1 MMNLFRWL
9 YRPSRKRDQTRSE
22 DCIRRVLKSFRL
34 PVVEGESGLWSVV
47 GKRQDT
53 YRVSLHLWAQ
63 DHMIHLMASSEL
75 AIERDLIPQ
84 ELAFSLLEENHRC
97 EEGSFRLVPQEEKR
111 LVVLGRVIDTRSFP
125 ESQLCHLGE
134 TLIEKMQRMI
144 NKLYGMGLIIS
155 GNEETE
161 DKPSKR
167 KKK

>member
-1 MMNLFRWL
+1 M
-9 YRPSRKRDQTRSE
+9 
-22 DCIRRVLKSFRL
+22 
-34 PVVEGESGLWSVV
+34 WSVA
-47 GKRQDT
+47 GARLDT

-75 AIERDLIPQ
+75 AIERDLIPR
-84 ELAFSLLEENHRC
+84 ELSLTVLEENHRC
-97 EEGSFRLVPQEEKR
+97 EEGSFRLVPQEENR
-111 LVVLGRVIDTRSFP
+111 LVVLGRVIDARSFP
-125 ESQLCHLGE
+125 ESQICHLGE

-155 GNEETE
+155 GNEEIE